1 MAFGKK
7 KKKIEPVSAPE
18 TQESENDNLQNLTIE
33 DVKYRTRLSN
43 KFLKR
48 TIYSPPDNN
57 IIQSI
62 IPGTIV
68 QVFVK
73 KGAKVK
79 EGDKLLELEAMKM
92 VNTIFS
98 DRKATILE
106 VAIKAGDLVTKNQLL
121 IRFKEETVTD

>member
-7 KKKIEPVSAPE
+7 KKAAVAAPE
-18 TQESENDNLQNLTIE
+18 QQEPETDNLQSLTVE
-33 DVKYRTRLSN
+33 EVKYRTRLNN
-43 KFLKR
+43 KFLNR
-48 TIYSPPDNN
+48 TIYSPPDNS
-57 IIQSI
+57 IIQSV

-68 QVFVK
+68 NVFIK
-73 KGAKVK
+73 NGAKVN

-106 VAIKAGDLVTKNQLL
+106 VAVKQGDMVAKNQLL
-121 IRFKEETVTD
+121 IRFKE

>member
-7 KKKIEPVSAPE
+7 KKKAEPAPPE
-18 TQESENDNLQNLTIE
+18 VQESENDNLQNLTIE

-48 TIYSPPDNN
+48 NVYSPPDNN

-62 IPGTIV
+62 IPGTIGE
-68 QVFVK
+68 VFIK
-73 KGAKVK
+73 KGSKVK

-92 VNTIFS
+92 LNTIFS

-106 VAIKAGDLVTKNQLL
+106 VAVKQGDQVAKNQLL
-121 IRFKEETVTD
+121 IRFKEETVTE

>member
-7 KKKIEPVSAPE
+7 KKKLAEPVPE
-18 TQESENDNLQNLTIE
+18 IQESENDNLQSLIIE
-33 DVKYRTRLSN
+33 EVKYRTKLSN

-48 TIYSPPDNN
+48 IAYSPPDNN

-62 IPGTIV
+62 IPGTIGE
-68 QVFVK
+68 VFIK
-73 KGAKVK
+73 KGSKVK

-92 VNTIFS
+92 LNTIFS

-106 VAIKAGDLVTKNQLL
+106 VAVKQGDLVAKNQLL
-121 IRFKEETVTD
+121 IRFKEELVTD

>member
-7 KKKIEPVSAPE
+7 KKPVVVAEP
-18 TQESENDNLQNLTIE
+18 QESENDNLQNLTIE

-48 TIYSPPDNN
+48 NVYSPPDNN

-62 IPGTIV
+62 IPGTIG
-68 QVFVK
+68 QVFIK
-73 KGAKVK
+73 NGSKVR
-79 EGDKLLELEAMKM
+79 EGEKLLELEAMKM

-98 DRKATILE
+98 DRDSSILE
-106 VAIKAGDLVTKNQLL
+106 VAVKSGDLVAKNQLL
-121 IRFKEETVTD
+121 IRFKA